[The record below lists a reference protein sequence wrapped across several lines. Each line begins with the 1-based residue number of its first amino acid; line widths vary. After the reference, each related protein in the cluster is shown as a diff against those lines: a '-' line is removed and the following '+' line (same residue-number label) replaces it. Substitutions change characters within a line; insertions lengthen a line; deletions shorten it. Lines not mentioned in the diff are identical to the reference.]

1 MSSQQKRPAA
11 RKRPV
16 PVAGAPR
23 PAGAPAPGG
32 SSRANPPPPRGRWS
46 VALDHRRHQARGRRR
61 EGCRRGRPRGDQG
74 GRGDAR
80 GEADARAPR
89 LREGA
94 RRPHARGAGGGSGR
108 PRGQHR
114 VPPMQK
120 VWRNILH
127 ELAGE
132 LHLHAESVELEDPT
146 AAGDKFVVVYRK
158 PPVVELTEAEEA
170 RRAAAAQRG
179 PRGRGREARRGA
191 DGPGAQVRGGGPR
204 PGAHRG
210 RHGEARPAR
219 RRADHWRHAQAQA
232 RRRGPPPR
240 KRRFPLGCPSTEVSI
255 RVTVATEY
263 ARDQ

>member
-1 MSSQQKRPAA
+1 MRSII
-11 RKRPV
+11 
-16 PVAGAPR
+16 
-23 PAGAPAPGG
+23 GG
-32 SSRANPPPPRGRWS
+32 IK
-46 VALDHRRHQARGRRR
+46 
-61 EGCRRGRPRGDQG
+61 
-74 GRGDAR
+74 
-80 GEADARAPR
+80 
-89 LREGA
+89 REGA
-94 RRPHARGAGGGSGR
+94 AVKAAVADGRAVTKADVETREEKLMRARRDFEKAHGDRMRAELVEGPDDPEASIEF
-108 PRGQHR
+108 
-114 VPPMQK
+114 PPMQK

-146 AAGDKFVVVYRK
+146 AGGDKFVVVYRK

-170 RRAAAAQRG
+170 RRAAAARAR

-232 RRRGPPPR
+232 RRRGAPPR